1 MDNFGKKLT
10 KWVMPFRS
18 MVTTAYIAGNVTS
31 AFRDTFEGL
40 WQNMMRTVN
49 KYGTNLKSSD
59 VSKGYKEVVQNIFTS
74 SRSVTI
80 INQL

>member
-1 MDNFGKKLT
+1 
-10 KWVMPFRS
+10 
-18 MVTTAYIAGNVTS
+18 
-31 AFRDTFEGL
+31 
-40 WQNMMRTVN
+40 MMRTVN

-59 VSKGYKEVVQNIFTS
+59 VAKGYKEVVQNIFTS